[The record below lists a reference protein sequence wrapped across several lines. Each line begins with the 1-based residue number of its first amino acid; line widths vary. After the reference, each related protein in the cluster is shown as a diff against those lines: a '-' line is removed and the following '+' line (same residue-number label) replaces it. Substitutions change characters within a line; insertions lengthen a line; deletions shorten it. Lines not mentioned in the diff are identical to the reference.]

1 MPSFSIPLS
10 GLNANSQALSAIS
23 NNLANLN
30 TVGYKDTRMEFRD
43 LFYQQIGSTGA
54 GEPIDIGAGTAV
66 GSNAG
71 IFTQGSIENSGV
83 NTDLAVQGTGF
94 FVTSKNGLQE
104 FTRAGNFSLD
114 QNGNLVTVDGANV
127 LGYPAVNG
135 VVNTQVPPAPVVIAQ
150 GQVTPANAT
159 ANVQFGMNLDA
170 SSAVGGVFNAS
181 TPIFDS
187 LGAPH

>member
-54 GEPIDIGAGTAV
+54 GEPIEIGAGTAV
-66 GSNAG
+66 GSNTG

-83 NTDLAVQGTGF
+83 NTDIAVQGDGF
-94 FVTSKNGLQE
+94 FVTSKTGLKE
-104 FTRAGNFSLD
+104 FTRPGTFPPNRT
-114 QNGNLVTVDGANV
+114 GTLVTRAGR
-127 LGYPAVNG
+127 
-135 VVNTQVPPAPVVIAQ
+135 
-150 GQVTPANAT
+150 
-159 ANVQFGMNLDA
+159 
-170 SSAVGGVFNAS
+170 
-181 TPIFDS
+181 
-187 LGAPH
+187 

>member
-54 GEPIDIGAGTAV
+54 GEPIEIGAGAGV
-66 GSNAG
+66 GSNTG

-83 NTDLAVQGTGF
+83 NTDITIQGDGFLVTIKNALQAV
-94 FVTSKNGLQE
+94 
-104 FTRAGNFSLD
+104 TRARNFSL
-114 QNGNLVTVDGANV
+114 
-127 LGYPAVNG
+127 
-135 VVNTQVPPAPVVIAQ
+135 APK
-150 GQVTPANAT
+150 
-159 ANVQFGMNLDA
+159 
-170 SSAVGGVFNAS
+170 
-181 TPIFDS
+181 
-187 LGAPH
+187 